1 MFISPAIESAISP
14 AFFDAERVTKASPVV
29 PVSTVQSSVKCSSL
43 PVDPSSHSIKC
54 VEVQNIQVVPSDPAL
69 SVQKTVAEAPIPVSP
84 LPKIPVPEV
93 GQIENAGD
101 QESAVIHEDPSSEPV
116 GWNSWFRGKTTQ
128 ACSGMGRGIM
138 TAKDGTLWAVSK
150 AATTTKDGTLWAVG
164 KAATTAK
171 DGTFWVAGKTAQ
183 ILTRKVQQ
191 YTCDFGQGACMKAL
205 SNPQDQR
212 DLVRVLG
219 KELVKGLRW
228 SAAHVEG
235 AQPDFK
241 EFIKRHISDDAIQ
254 QGIRFA
260 VVKLDQRALEPEV
273 LSESEDEFCDAQSEL
288 TEEFMEDD
296 FFYDAQ
302 EYTRVERITNTL
314 TPVIRDYV
322 AESLSHVFAENLK
335 SYSEWSESESGAR
348 EIYSLLTW
356 SMSLF
361 VESMASESEQN
372 PERVDEKI
380 EAFLAPAIKQFLD
393 KGIAGIPE
401 KVSQVRKNIGN
412 DPVANNVLNDA
423 LLKVMP
429 DLLEMADGNL
439 NEILSVFQ
447 GVVNKALVKAQ
458 SGLVAEAL
466 EWGMNN
472 PRTLEALPE
481 HIFETV
487 AKGLSAE
494 FRKRYYF
501 GPTVGMIKGGL
512 KLFLIWLPNMVNRF
526 LKNQITDTIEVYIN
540 KALNIAE
547 RQISDTVRGRLIRTK
562 DAINKCPEGG
572 DVLALLTPEITATP
586 NEEPLNQGYPQ
597 AIPSSQNEEPENTH
611 FSQFYNELKLELAS
625 PLPEI
630 GESYPEVV
638 ETVTDPDH
646 TAPASVPRKDSAEG
660 FLQSIIPG
668 FSRGVTAVVRQALDT
683 LRQKMRGDADRLK
696 AGADAAPSAMSV
708 LPVVTP
714 FIQDMIQ
721 EVAEQNIPHV
731 IDVLDGSEDEDLIKL
746 AVSSAAAEHINS
758 ILCAVLEPTILA
770 GAEKACDVLEANLD
784 GYQTMLEDGL
794 MFSIDRAFERYENK
808 IGQERLNHIVSDFK
822 DASIDTLNEDDKKAF
837 EAAADIILVQLTINP
852 GALPEADV
860 KFLLSCPL
868 LTKKQAAIIKAN
880 RDIQSNIDLLEN
892 IRSDVLEDS
901 FDRQTGRKAFGL
913 RNYQRNITLALVSG
927 NELIVSRL
935 MRLFNTFLEEYN
947 LSREPSNADEL
958 DNAAAVRIKDE
969 TVWVNNVRE
978 QIDHLVNVLPV
989 KLVIE
994 ETLDNTM
1001 RSFAEMAL
1009 ESLPDQGGTPNAQ
1022 MKTAATALLKHVVR
1036 SGVGWAHG
1044 EMKHSESPVGR
1055 IQQITREKLGAI
1067 QSAMTKGV
1075 AVWLSQEKNAESLV
1089 SAFVKNV
1096 HEELTHTVVEALSHR
1111 MGADMSELKRALV
1124 PSIDVIVEQTLERS
1138 GTRCV
1143 QWAGQF
1149 IHDHEQSVSS
1159 LAEPYINSVV
1169 EAQKGYVVQAA
1180 KEYFLLEASQEARHL
1195 NFNVLA
1201 ADVAELF
1208 AKKEIDPEKLS
1219 SGYVKV
1225 EPAEIIP
1232 DVLPKVL
1239 CFLAQTAEMYQ
1250 RMGGELEGSVDLQ
1263 KLSFGDLELG
1273 PLTVVFKPGDDGR
1286 VNIERMTGLVTG
1298 LPNECRALSF
1308 DVRNVTFD
1316 YRLPELS
1323 PLKQAALISAAST
1336 MPPEKTAPALF
1347 DAFFPEM
1354 VTVGIGEVEG
1364 NLGKQEK
1371 SDGQIREVA
1380 HGERFG
1386 FSLANALLKVNF
1398 TKHYPKLKQDVS
1410 IQPDNQNPSATVVCT
1425 CEDSGYLKSAELMF
1439 KFDGD
1444 RTGAVEAVGVVDT
1457 GKIHWLLGW
1466 IVGTLNIRSSFHVE
1480 GGAVSLS
1487 SDRYELSVEAEG
1499 LLARP
1504 VCSSLIQNSLN
1515 SGESKVV
1522 EQTDGTHAF
1531 ALKLRLFSE
1540 QSSYQVVRWF
1550 AKMLN
1555 GALSLFVPSTIEIP
1569 LPYAGISKMPEGES
1583 GLGVLNLNQF
1593 IDGISPVPVSLDCPQ
1608 YDANLERIK
1617 VALSD
1622 KDDLSLEREVHE
1634 WQSNVEY
1641 EIQQGSKSS
1650 VHRLLR
1656 AAPQEAFMVLI
1667 GELKKSEDEQKL
1679 QNLLWMLVFLADAEP
1694 EKAMALLN
1702 AVSPHSRDRVSDRKA
1717 KEPWLQRV
1725 VSNVINEHLFSED
1738 LQGCLLALMRLRE
1751 YGVRNPGSPLP
1762 ESATKLLVNPEQVKR
1777 VSQNV
1782 ADHATKM
1789 SDVVEKVMPP
1799 SVMHLLNPEFELGTK
1814 LISTVPAH
1822 SASAGIRDVSGSS
1835 SSIQPQNDDEERP
1848 KSSGVLEDLL
1858 KGHTSRGVEDELLSS
1873 LEGQKLRPWAM

>member
-1 MFISPAIESAISP
+1 MFIESAISP
-14 AFFDAERVTKASPVV
+14 AFFDVERVTKASPVA
-29 PVSTVQSSVKCSSL
+29 PVSTVQSRVKCTNF
-43 PVDPSSHSIKC
+43 PVEPSSHSIKLD
-54 VEVQNIQVVPSDPAL
+54 EVQNIQVVPSKPGL

-101 QESAVIHEDPSSEPV
+101 QESAVFHEEPSSEPV
-116 GWNSWFRGKTTQ
+116 GWNTWFRGKTTQ
-128 ACSGMGRGIM
+128 ARSGMGRGII

-150 AATTTKDGTLWAVG
+150 AAM
-164 KAATTAK
+164 TAK

-205 SNPQDQR
+205 SNRQDQR

-235 AQPDFK
+235 AQPDLK

-260 VVKLDQRALEPEV
+260 VVKLDKRALEPEV
-273 LSESEDEFCDAQSEL
+273 FSESEEEFFDAQSQL
-288 TEEFMEDD
+288 TEDD
-296 FFYDAQ
+296 GFYDAQ
-302 EYTRVERITNTL
+302 EYTRVEIITNTL

-335 SYSEWSESESGAR
+335 SYSEWSERESGAR
-348 EIYSLLTW
+348 GIYSLLTR

-361 VESMASESEQN
+361 VGSMASESEQN
-372 PERVDEKI
+372 PKSVDENI

-429 DLLEMADGNL
+429 DLLEMVDGNL
-439 NEILSVFQ
+439 DEILSVFQ

-466 EWGMNN
+466 DWGMNN

-481 HIFETV
+481 YIFETV
-487 AKGLSAE
+487 ANGLSAE

-597 AIPSSQNEEPENTH
+597 VIPSPQNEEPENTH
-611 FSQFYNELKLELAS
+611 FSQFYNELRHELAN
-625 PLPEI
+625 PLPET
-630 GESYPEVV
+630 GERNPEVV

-646 TAPASVPRKDSAEG
+646 TAPASAPRKDSTEG
-660 FLQSIIPG
+660 FLQSMIPG
-668 FSRGVTAVVRQALDT
+668 FSGGVTAVVRQALDT
-683 LRQKMRGDADRLK
+683 LRQKMRDDADRLK
-696 AGADAAPSAMSV
+696 AGAHAAPSAMSV

-714 FIQDMIQ
+714 FIRDMIQ
-721 EVAEQNIPHV
+721 KVTEHIMPHI
-731 IDVLDGSEDEDLIKL
+731 IDLLDGSEDEDLIKL
-746 AVSSAAAEHINS
+746 AVSSATAEHINS

-808 IGQERLNHIVSDFK
+808 SDQERLNRIVCDFK

-852 GALPEADV
+852 GALSEADV
-860 KFLLSCPL
+860 EFLLFSPL
-868 LTKKQAAIIKAN
+868 LTKKQAAILKIN

-892 IRSDVLEDS
+892 MRSDVLEDS

-913 RNYQRNITLALVSG
+913 MNYQRNITLALISG

-947 LSREPSNADEL
+947 LSRDPSNADEL
-958 DNAAAVRIKDE
+958 DDAAVVRIKDE
-969 TVWVNNVRE
+969 TVWVNNFRE
-978 QIDHLVNVLPV
+978 QTDHLVNVLPV

-1009 ESLPDQGGTPNAQ
+1009 ESLPDQVGTPNAQ

-1055 IQQITREKLGAI
+1055 IQKITRENLGAI

-1096 HEELTHTVVEALSHR
+1096 HKELTHTVVEALSHR
-1111 MGADMSELKRALV
+1111 MGGDMSELKRALV

-1138 GTRCV
+1138 VTSCV

-1149 IHDHEQSVSS
+1149 IHDHEQSMSS
-1159 LAEPYINSVV
+1159 LAEPNINSVI
-1169 EAQKGYVVQAA
+1169 EAQKGYVVQAV
-1180 KEYFLLEASQEARHL
+1180 KEYFLLEASQETRNL

-1208 AKKEIDPEKLS
+1208 AKKEIDPETLS

-1225 EPAEIIP
+1225 EPAETIP
-1232 DVLPKVL
+1232 DALPKVL

-1250 RMGGELEGSVDLQ
+1250 RMGGKLEGPVDLQ
-1263 KLSFGDLELG
+1263 KLSFGNLELG
-1273 PLTVVFKPGDDGR
+1273 PLTVTFQSGDDGR
-1286 VNIERMTGLVTG
+1286 VNIKRMTGLVTG
-1298 LPNECRALSF
+1298 LPNERRALSF

-1323 PLKQAALISAAST
+1323 PLKRAALISAAST
-1336 MPPEKTAPALF
+1336 MPPEKTAPALL

-1354 VTVGIGEVEG
+1354 VTVGIGKVEG
-1364 NLGKQEK
+1364 GLGKQEK
-1371 SDGQIREVA
+1371 SGGQTREVT

-1386 FSLANALLKVNF
+1386 FSLENALFKVNF
-1398 TKHYPKLKQDVS
+1398 TKYYPKLKQNVS
-1410 IQPDNQNPSATVVCT
+1410 IQPAIQTPNPSATVVCT
-1425 CEDSGYLKSAELMF
+1425 CEDSEYLKSAELMF
-1439 KFDGD
+1439 KFDSD

-1466 IVGTLNIRSSFHVE
+1466 IVGALNIRSTFHVE
-1480 GGAVSLS
+1480 GGAVSLN
-1487 SDRYELSVEAEG
+1487 SDSYELSVEAEG

-1504 VCSSLIQNSLN
+1504 VCSSLIQNSLS

-1540 QSSYQVVRWF
+1540 QSPYQVVRWF
-1550 AKMLN
+1550 ARLLN
-1555 GALSLFVPSTIEIP
+1555 GALSLFVPSTIELP

-1617 VALSD
+1617 AALSD
-1622 KDDLSLEREVHE
+1622 KDDLSLKLEVQE

-1702 AVSPHSRDRVSDRKA
+1702 AVSPHSRDRLSDRKA

-1725 VSNVINEHLFSED
+1725 VSNVINERLFSED

-1751 YGVRNPGSPLP
+1751 SGIRNPGSPVP
-1762 ESATKLLVNPEQVKR
+1762 ESATKLLINPEQVKR

-1782 ADHATKM
+1782 AEHATKM

-1814 LISTVPAH
+1814 LVITAPAH
-1822 SASAGIRDVSGSS
+1822 SASAGIRDVSSSS

-1848 KSSGVLEDLL
+1848 KSSGILEDSL
-1858 KGHTSRGVEDELLSS
+1858 KGHTSRGVEDKLFSS
-1873 LEGQKLRPWAM
+1873 IEGKA

>member
-101 QESAVIHEDPSSEPV
+101 QESAVIHEDPSSESV

-128 ACSGMGRGIM
+128 ACSGMGCGIM
-138 TAKDGTLWAVSK
+138 TAKDGTLWALGK
-150 AATTTKDGTLWAVG
+150 AAMTAKDGTLWAVG

-171 DGTFWVAGKTAQ
+171 DGTLWAAGKTTQ

-205 SNPQDQR
+205 SNAQDQR
-212 DLVRVLG
+212 GVVHVLG

-228 SAAHVEG
+228 SAAHVER

-260 VVKLDQRALEPEV
+260 VVKLDKRALEPEV
-273 LSESEDEFCDAQSEL
+273 LSESEDEFFDAQSQL
-288 TEEFMEDD
+288 TEDD
-296 FFYDAQ
+296 DFYDAQ
-302 EYTRVERITNTL
+302 EYTRLERITNTL

-335 SYSEWSESESGAR
+335 SYSEWSESKSGAR
-348 EIYSLLTW
+348 EIYSLLTR

-361 VESMASESEQN
+361 VESMASESEQD
-372 PERVDEKI
+372 PESVDENI

-393 KGIAGIPE
+393 KGIAGIPD

-439 NEILSVFQ
+439 DEILSVFQ

-487 AKGLSAE
+487 ANGLSAE

-572 DVLALLTPEITATP
+572 DVLALLTPEITVTP

-597 AIPSSQNEEPENTH
+597 AIPSPQNEEPENTH
-611 FSQFYNELKLELAS
+611 FSQFYNELRHELAN
-625 PLPEI
+625 PLPET
-630 GESYPEVV
+630 GERNPEVV

-646 TAPASVPRKDSAEG
+646 TAPDSAPASAPRKYSTEG
-660 FLQSIIPG
+660 FLQSMIPG
-668 FSRGVTAVVRQALDT
+668 FSGGVTAVVRQALDT
-683 LRQKMRGDADRLK
+683 LRQKMRDDADRLK
-696 AGADAAPSAMSV
+696 AGAHAAPSAMSV
-708 LPVVTP
+708 LSVVTP

-721 EVAEQNIPHV
+721 KVTEQSIPHI
-731 IDVLDGSEDEDLIKL
+731 IDLLDGSEDEDLIKL
-746 AVSSAAAEHINS
+746 AVSSAATEHINS

-808 IGQERLNHIVSDFK
+808 IDQERLNHIVCDFK
-822 DASIDTLNEDDKKAF
+822 DASIDPLNEDDKKAF

-852 GALPEADV
+852 GALSEADV
-860 KFLLSCPL
+860 EFLLLSPL
-868 LTKKQAAIIKAN
+868 LTKKQATILKVI

-892 IRSDVLEDS
+892 MKSDVLEDS

-913 RNYQRNITLALVSG
+913 RNYQRNITLALISG

-947 LSREPSNADEL
+947 LSRDPSNADEL
-958 DNAAAVRIKDE
+958 DGAAAVRIKGE

-978 QIDHLVNVLPV
+978 QLDHLVNVLPV

-1022 MKTAATALLKHVVR
+1022 MKTAATELLKHVVR

-1067 QSAMTKGV
+1067 QSAMTKGL

-1138 GTRCV
+1138 VTRCV

-1159 LAEPYINSVV
+1159 LAEPYISSVI

-1180 KEYFLLEASQEARHL
+1180 KEYFLLEASQETRNL

-1208 AKKEIDPEKLS
+1208 AKKEIDPETLS

-1225 EPAEIIP
+1225 EPAETIP

-1250 RMGGELEGSVDLQ
+1250 RMGGKLEGPVELQ
-1263 KLSFGDLELG
+1263 KLSFGGLELG
-1273 PLTVVFKPGDDGR
+1273 PLTVTFKPGDDGC
-1286 VNIERMTGLVTG
+1286 VYIECMTGLVTG
-1298 LPNECRALSF
+1298 LPNEHRTLSF
-1308 DVRNVTFD
+1308 DVRGVTFD

-1323 PLKQAALISAAST
+1323 PLKRAALISAAST
-1336 MPPEKTAPALF
+1336 MPPEKTAVALF

-1354 VTVGIGEVEG
+1354 VTVGIGKVEG
-1364 NLGKQEK
+1364 GLGKQEK
-1371 SDGQIREVA
+1371 SGGQTREVT

-1386 FSLANALLKVNF
+1386 FSLENALLKVNF

-1410 IQPDNQNPSATVVCT
+1410 IQPDHQNPSATVVCT
-1425 CEDSGYLKSAELMF
+1425 CEDSGHLKSAELAF

-1444 RTGAVEAVGVVDT
+1444 RMGTVEAVGVVDT

-1466 IVGTLNIRSSFHVE
+1466 IVGALNIRSTFHVE
-1480 GGAVSLS
+1480 GGAVSLN

-1540 QSSYQVVRWF
+1540 QSPYQVVRWF

-1593 IDGISPVPVSLDCPQ
+1593 IDGMSPVPVSLDCPQ
-1608 YDANLERIK
+1608 YDANLDRIK
-1617 VALSD
+1617 AALSD
-1622 KDDLSLEREVHE
+1622 KDNLSLEREVHE
-1634 WQSNVEY
+1634 WQSNVKY

-1667 GELKKSEDEQKL
+1667 DELKKSEDEQKL
-1679 QNLLWMLVFLADAEP
+1679 QALLWMLVFLADAEP

-1702 AVSPHSRDRVSDRKA
+1702 AVSPHSRDRLSDRKA
-1717 KEPWLQRV
+1717 KEPWLLRV
-1725 VSNVINEHLFSED
+1725 VSNVIDKRQFIED
-1738 LQGCLLALMRLRE
+1738 LHGCLLALMRLRE
-1751 YGVRNPGSPLP
+1751 SGVRNPDSPVP
-1762 ESATKLLVNPEQVKR
+1762 ESATKLPVNPEQVKHI
-1777 VSQNV
+1777 SQNM
-1782 ADHATKM
+1782 AEHATKM
-1789 SDVVEKVMPP
+1789 SGVVEKVIPP

-1814 LISTVPAH
+1814 LISTVPSH
-1822 SASAGIRDVSGSS
+1822 SASARIRDISGSS
-1835 SSIQPQNDDEERP
+1835 SSIQLQNDEERP